1 MAAAFPVAYKKMA
14 HPEGQ
19 FKSYGSCSRHIETHP
34 SHEAMDDGILS
45 GIKKACGNEAIGE
58 DSRPAGLIHNLLI
71 SVGKGKE
78 KK

>member
-1 MAAAFPVAYKKMA
+1 M
-14 HPEGQ
+14 
-19 FKSYGSCSRHIETHP
+19 HP
-34 SHEAMDDGILS
+34 SHEAMGTEYFS

-58 DSRPAGLIHNLLI
+58 TVALPNRHTIMLL